1 MLDQKIIT
9 AIENI
14 VGSDNVQTD
23 PTDLYTYGYDASPEY
38 YHEPDVVVTPGSKEE
53 IIELLALCRQE
64 KLPLV
69 PRGSGSNLSGGTVP
83 VAGGIVL
90 TFTRMNHILE
100 FDQQNLTLTVEP
112 GVITKSINEHIA
124 DSGLFFP
131 PDPGSMQISTIGGNI
146 SENSGGLRALK
157 YGVTKD
163 YILGLEV
170 VLSNGDVLETGGKL
184 TKDVAGLD
192 LTQLMVGSEGTLGII
207 TKAILKLMPTPEA
220 NKTMIATYRSM
231 EAAAQSV
238 SDIIAAKITPA
249 TMEFLDQV
257 TIQAVEDFAHV
268 GLPTD
273 AAAMLLIQQD
283 GHPTVIDQDIATMAD
298 ICRKGNAIDVQ
309 VAENQTQ
316 GAKLMEARRTA
327 LSALARVRPTTVL
340 EDATVPRSEIAA
352 LVGFINETAKK
363 YDLYIGTFG
372 HAGDGNMHPTCLT
385 DLRDEAEMK
394 RVHQAFDEIYEKT
407 IALGGTVTGEHGV
420 GLAKLHY
427 LPWKLGQ
434 SGMKADAAIK
444 KALDPDNILNPQ
456 KLYGNEV
463 PANDKTL

>member
-1 MLDQKIIT
+1 MLKESVIE
-9 AIENI
+9 AIKQI
-14 VGSDNVQTD
+14 VGSENVQLEE
-23 PTDLYTYGYDASPEY
+23 TDLYAYGYDASPEF
-38 YHEPDVVVTPGSKEE
+38 YHLPEMVVAPGSKEE
-53 IIELLALCRQE
+53 IIQILAICRTNHIAI
-64 KLPLV
+64 V
-69 PRGSGSNLSGGTVP
+69 ARGSGSNLSGGTVP
-83 VAGGIVL
+83 VEGGLVML
-90 TFTRMNHILE
+90 FTRMNKILE
-100 FDQQNLTLTVEP
+100 FDKQNLTLTVEP
-112 GVITKSINEHIA
+112 GVITKAINQHIA
-124 DSGLFFP
+124 ASGLFFP

-157 YGVTKD
+157 YGVIKD

-170 VLSNGDVLETGGKL
+170 VLSNGDVLQTGGKL

-207 TKAILKLMPTPEA
+207 TKAILKLMPVPET

-257 TIQAVEDFAHV
+257 TIKAVEDFAHV

-283 GHPTVIDQDIATMAD
+283 GHPREIDEDIKTMAKV
-298 ICRKGNAIDVQ
+298 CRDGDAIDVQ
-309 VAENQTQ
+309 VAKDEAE
-316 GAKLMEARRTA
+316 GAKLMAARRTA
-327 LSALARVRPTTVL
+327 LSALARVKPTTIL

-352 LVGFINETAKK
+352 LVKFVNETAKK
-363 YDLYIGTFG
+363 YNLYIGTFG

-385 DLRDEAEMK
+385 DLRDEDEIK
-394 RVHQAFDEIYEKT
+394 RVHLAFDEIYQKT
-407 IALGGTVTGEHGV
+407 IELGGTVTGEHGV
-420 GLAKLHY
+420 GLAKLPY
-427 LPWKLGQ
+427 LPWKLGRA
-434 SGMKADAAIK
+434 GMRADQAIK

-456 KLYGNEV
+456 KLYGEEV
-463 PANDKTL
+463 MNHD

>member
-1 MLDQKIIT
+1 MLTQAVIDALT
-9 AIENI
+9 NI
-14 VGSDNVQTD
+14 VGAEHVQTESI
-23 PTDLYTYGYDASPEY
+23 DLYTYGYDASPEF
-38 YHEPDVVVTPGSKEE
+38 HHDPDVVVAPKSKEE
-53 IIELLALCRQE
+53 IIEILAICRKE
-64 KLPLV
+64 KIPIV
-69 PRGSGSNLSGGTVP
+69 ARGSGSNLSGGTVP
-83 VAGGIVL
+83 IAGGIVL
-90 TFTRMNHILE
+90 LFTRMNRILE

-112 GVITKSINEHIA
+112 GVITKAINQHIA

-170 VLSNGDVLETGGKL
+170 VLSNGQVLNTGGKL

-207 TKAILKLMPTPEA
+207 TKAILKLMPVPEA

-257 TIQAVEDFAHV
+257 TIKAVEDFAHV
-268 GLPTD
+268 GLPTE

-283 GHPTVIDQDIATMAD
+283 GHPTQIDEDIQTMAD
-298 ICRKGNAIDVQ
+298 VCRRGQAIDVQ
-309 VAENQTQ
+309 VAKDQAE
-316 GAKLMEARRTA
+316 GAKLMAARRTA
-327 LSALARVRPTTVL
+327 LSALARVKPTTIL

-352 LVGFINETAKK
+352 LVAFINQVAQK
-363 YDLYIGTFG
+363 YDLFIGTFG

-385 DLRDEAEMK
+385 DLRDEAEIK
-394 RVHQAFDEIYEKT
+394 RVHLAFDEIYQKT
-407 IALGGTVTGEHGV
+407 IELGGTVTGEHGV
-420 GLAKLHY
+420 GMAKLSY
-427 LPWKLGQ
+427 LPWKLGKA
-434 SGMKADAAIK
+434 GMWADQAIK

-456 KLYGNEV
+456 KLYGQEV
-463 PANDKTL
+463 IDHD